1 MRSQR
6 SGVDYYVGSTSRETA
21 TNTYA
26 PPATLADCAGVV
38 TGAASGIGRAAAAR
52 LASSGARI
60 LLVDRN
66 EQALRDTLTEF
77 RARNAEVDAVTL
89 DIGEPDAVRAALRK
103 AREQWGSI
111 DIAVNCVGVTGETGK
126 RSHEVDLAD
135 FQNVVAVNLSA
146 AFIFS
151 QHVLPI
157 MLEQSYGRMLHV
169 ASIAGKEGNAG
180 MVAYSASKA
189 GLIGMVKAQGK
200 EYARDGVTV
209 NALAPAV
216 IWTPL
221 VEAMPDGQVQ
231 YMTDRIPMGRLG
243 TLDEVAAMIAFIVSP
258 QAGFC
263 TGFTFDLSGGR
274 ATY

>member
-1 MRSQR
+1 M
-6 SGVDYYVGSTSRETA
+6 
-21 TNTYA
+21 
-26 PPATLADCAGVV
+26 
-38 TGAASGIGRAAAAR
+38 
-52 LASSGARI
+52 
-60 LLVDRN
+60 VDRN

-200 EYARDGVTV
+200 ET
-209 NALAPAV
+209 LATELPSTR
-216 IWTPL
+216 WP
-221 VEAMPDGQVQ
+221 P
-231 YMTDRIPMGRLG
+231 P
-243 TLDEVAAMIAFIVSP
+243 
-258 QAGFC
+258 
-263 TGFTFDLSGGR
+263 
-274 ATY
+274 